1 MRYTR
6 ADWESGVFSW
16 VLVLTYA
23 GKEYLLPSN
32 TITPPAGKAWA
43 GIIEDAITFSQ
54 EANWEALGAEVLS
67 VAFTNILTTLDI
79 AALVERGYPITSGTG
94 SLCIWKEGTSWEDR
108 QKVYTGSIVAPTYG
122 AVGEGVSF
130 SLEANPY
137 DDTVTLPESTISYAT
152 LGSPTGS
159 AAVTLAETPLDTM
172 GSSIPV
178 VIGNPGVYTNE
189 DGILS
194 YMAGSLGYGTAPYL
208 PPTPWYIGAPGASM
222 AIYLAGRSFPQG
234 WESSTAIVWDGTNR
248 ATLNI
253 YPSNDASGDAI
264 AWAAILSSSGLDINA
279 GEYGI
284 CWLDQGGIDGR
295 AGEVLDWF
303 LKTSSLQ
310 VDQGRVDAAKSFLN
324 TYTLAGYINEQGTAP
339 IDWLTD
345 NYLSILPVT
354 LSWSGDGVYPVPCRF
369 RATAEEAIATI
380 SPSYGASR
388 TGKVEYIRSPDEIEN
403 SITLNHCMDALT
415 GEYTQGLKLDTA
427 DSLASQAVYGLQP
440 SEESS
445 TILWE
450 RGTVAAVV
458 DWLQF
463 YRGYCHRTITYEL
476 PPSWN
481 YLDLGDVVKV
491 QDTELSIDRV
501 GLIKSISRDADLW
514 VTVTV
519 LLLGG

>member
-178 VIGNPGVYTNE
+178 
-189 DGILS
+189 
-194 YMAGSLGYGTAPYL
+194 
-208 PPTPWYIGAPGASM
+208 
-222 AIYLAGRSFPQG
+222 YLAGRSFPQG